1 MYQYPP
7 PICDSACI
15 GLLQFHGGSDNQY
28 GFLQPMSSSFPWI
41 SIELSDPLSVPNYVF
56 LALSGYCLSWT
67 DLLDGPRNEPDIPYS
82 RHTAFFFSRL
92 VCTCGTGT
100 VRIFRVLWA
109 PRALSDPLDPCHCSI
124 ELEADC
130 RRSCLHPSIACSI
143 ELDGLQKLSLATVP
157 TFSIELDRFKK
168 LSSIP

>member
-1 MYQYPP
+1 MTVPALNYYSFMADL
-7 PICDSACI
+7 ITST
-15 GLLQFHGGSDNQY
+15 
-28 GFLQPMSSSFPWI
+28 GFSNPRPWI

-67 DLLDGPRNEPDIPYS
+67 DPLDGPVVPGTSLIYPILDILL
-82 RHTAFFFSRL
+82 FFSRL
-92 VCTCGTGT
+92 VCICGTGT

-109 PRALSDPLDPCHCSI
+109 PRALSDPFDPCHCSI